1 MEVNQNTLITWNDWS
16 YTSDLM
22 EEIQRRVQASSVIIK
37 KDSDGNFMA
46 DNKVPEPEIMMMAV
60 CEMLEINDPFSDSTI
75 NKSDLGLIVVLVDV
89 LVIIFVL
96 AFTWTLEIGQENFV
110 RIFDKGTI
118 EMQDFSLKIKKMP
131 DEKIYT
137 PEG

>member
-1 MEVNQNTLITWNDWS
+1 MEINQNTLMTWNDWQ

-22 EEIQRRVQASSVIIK
+22 EEIQRRVQASSVIVQ
-37 KDSDGNFMA
+37 KDSNGNFMA

>member
-1 MEVNQNTLITWNDWS
+1 MEVKQNTLITWNDWS

>member
-1 MEVNQNTLITWNDWS
+1 
-16 YTSDLM
+16 M
-22 EEIQRRVQASSVIIK
+22 EEIQRRVQASSVVIK
-37 KDSDGNFMA
+37 ENPDSPGTYLA
-46 DNKVPEPEIMMMAV
+46 DNKVPEPEIMILAV

-75 NKSDLGLIVVLVDV
+75 NKSDLGLIVVFVDV
-89 LVIIFVL
+89 FVIIFVL

-118 EMQDFSLKIKKMP
+118 QMQDFSLKIKKMP

-137 PEG
+137 PEGLDKGADYATTV